1 MYSLKGDVM
10 KTGFIA
16 IVIIVLASACGG
28 EGVESDA
35 VSSDTASIEEGRVNL
50 EIIGSIGVELG
61 DSNYVLGSVQR
72 IDHDPQGNILVL
84 DRSAACI
91 RMYSPEGEFIRNI
104 SQQGSGPGELLNPLD
119 MTVLKDGRIVVE
131 TPWSGG
137 LHAFSSQGEWLGLL
151 TPFYNNPP
159 MGIVAG
165 DDSSYVATRL
175 EVLPNEDG
183 DLICYTFIGRYE
195 LGELPV
201 VRYWEDEFPFDP
213 NDLTGILTNSVMGHV
228 VTVDRNGNVFMARQ
242 NPDEYLVQGFT
253 AEGDLFLEIEREMD
267 QVEKTPEEMEE
278 EEIYIEALLES
289 MGANGVV
296 IEWIP
301 DPHRA
306 MISEIEVDG
315 EDRIW
320 VRRGTVLE
328 PVFDVFDQGGVL
340 LFTAEVPDAGSDAQF
355 WDFNIDEHGIIA
367 YSANPELFQQI
378 YILQLDPEA
387 SF

>member
-1 MYSLKGDVM
+1 
-10 KTGFIA
+10 
-16 IVIIVLASACGG
+16 
-28 EGVESDA
+28 
-35 VSSDTASIEEGRVNL
+35 
-50 EIIGSIGVELG
+50 
-61 DSNYVLGSVQR
+61 
-72 IDHDPQGNILVL
+72 
-84 DRSAACI
+84 
-91 RMYSPEGEFIRNI
+91 
-104 SQQGSGPGELLNPLD
+104 
-119 MTVLKDGRIVVE
+119 
-131 TPWSGG
+131 
-137 LHAFSSQGEWLGLL
+137 
-151 TPFYNNPP
+151 
-159 MGIVAG
+159 
-165 DDSSYVATRL
+165 
-175 EVLPNEDG
+175 
-183 DLICYTFIGRYE
+183 
-195 LGELPV
+195 
-201 VRYWEDEFPFDP
+201 
-213 NDLTGILTNSVMGHV
+213 V